1 MSPNILPRHPE
12 KYHRLPVVVRVY
24 SYRVRVIIRVRTLG
38 FRVEI
43 DVRFEFRKRVTVILV
58 SWWSGHDLQL
68 G

>member
-1 MSPNILPRHPE
+1 MSPNILPQHPE

-43 DVRFEFRKRVTVILV
+43 DVRV
-58 SWWSGHDLQL
+58 
-68 G
+68 